1 MSHQPPASSSS
12 LRVTRAAAQHAH
24 FARVAAHRKPGQ
36 SLADRYLVL
45 LCFTLIGLALF
56 ARGFAY
62 WGVPPLFIS
71 ELTLVLG
78 VAAMMAGGA
87 LRPLFTLPVVWVLV
101 AYIALAGV
109 RTLPNLGLYGI
120 DAPRDFMQVGYAAFA
135 FVAGSLVLAQPE
147 RLKVL
152 LRRYQGFVVVMLTTV
167 WIVYIAFKFGFD
179 SLPNL
184 PWTDNA
190 KIFEA
195 KGGDLMVHLAG
206 ITAFL
211 LLGMRKVPIWL
222 AVALVINFLL
232 IVVSNRG
239 GMVAYFLAVGFVL
252 ILRPGTFQRGQ
263 ISRFAYVGILCIIL
277 GLFLGPVGSKI
288 HGGTRAVSVEQLFE
302 NIKSIVGKSD
312 SATLQGTVSWRLEW
326 WEEIYNY
333 TVLGPY
339 FMTGKGFG
347 PNLAKEDGFLVER
360 TLRSPHNGHMTIL
373 ARMGVPGA
381 ALWVV
386 LNLMW
391 FFSMLAVWWKAR
403 AFGKPRWMAVSA
415 FLITYFIATNINA
428 SFDVYFE
435 GPMGGVWYWTVFGLG
450 LAVMWLFRHQPS
462 LLDDDARLTVRGSAV
477 GTTVP
482 PADVTHAHAPA
493 APVVRAGA
501 PGTGAGGAQLLPTAR
516 RGGPGLPRRGPAA
529 GGDGA
534 YGRDV
539 HGPQ

>member
-1 MSHQPPASSSS
+1 MPHPDPVSHPDPATTPS
-12 LRVTRAAAQHAH
+12 RRAARAAQAAQQHAH

-36 SLADRYLVL
+36 SLADRYLGL

-78 VAAMMAGGA
+78 VAAMMVGGT

-101 AYIALAGV
+101 AYIALAGL

-135 FVAGSLVLAQPE
+135 FIAASLVLARPE

-152 LRRYQGFVVVMLTTV
+152 LKRYQGFIVVMLTTV

-195 KGGDLMVHLAG
+195 KGGDLMVHMAG

-211 LLGMRKVPIWL
+211 LLGMRKVPMWL
-222 AVALVINFLL
+222 AVALIVNCLL

-239 GMVAYFLAVGFVL
+239 GMVAFFLAVGFL
-252 ILRPGTFQRGQ
+252 LFLRPGAFQRGQ
-263 ISRFAYVGILCIIL
+263 ISKLAYVGLLCILL

-302 NIKSIVGKSD
+302 NIKSVFGKSD
-312 SATLQGTVSWRLEW
+312 SASLQGTVSWRLDW
-326 WEEIYNY
+326 WEKIYNY
-333 TVLGPY
+333 TVKGPY

-360 TLRSPHNGHMTIL
+360 SLRSPHNGHMTIL

-391 FFSMLAVWWKAR
+391 FFGMLAVWWKAR
-403 AFGKPRWMAVSA
+403 ARGKPRWMA
-415 FLITYFIATNINA
+415 
-428 SFDVYFE
+428 
-435 GPMGGVWYWTVFGLG
+435 
-450 LAVMWLFRHQPS
+450 
-462 LLDDDARLTVRGSAV
+462 
-477 GTTVP
+477 
-482 PADVTHAHAPA
+482 
-493 APVVRAGA
+493 
-501 PGTGAGGAQLLPTAR
+501 
-516 RGGPGLPRRGPAA
+516 
-529 GGDGA
+529 
-534 YGRDV
+534 
-539 HGPQ
+539 